1 MSSRKRAAL
10 TVTGIIGAL
19 LLFAA
24 FVLPPIVRSQAV
36 KAIEAETG
44 RKANIE
50 KISISPLTLTITVN
64 GLSMESREGGPFIS
78 VARVRC
84 SLGLASVYR
93 RALILSEVSIDSP
106 SISFAR
112 LSANNYNFN
121 DIIELQKAK
130 PKPEKK
136 SKGEF
141 LFSINNISL
150 TNGSLDFDDRAVVGG
165 RKHTI
170 RSMEIT
176 LPFISNISYL
186 VEKYTEPHL
195 SAIVNGAPF
204 SFNGKSKP
212 LSKSMETSV
221 HIDLKQLSLPEYIA
235 YFPVRPPADLI
246 SGRLTVSTD
255 VTYTVSQDNKPELGV
270 KGEISLAGIALN
282 MRGGQPL
289 IRLPNLLVKAS
300 NLELF
305 ARRFFFDE
313 IAADGLELF
322 ISRSQK
328 GEWMYSQLLT
338 PPPKNGKKR
347 ETARATGPEVNR
359 KAGQLLLQVAAFT
372 LSNGSVHFS
381 DAQPTGGFKSEI
393 SQIDASV
400 TNFTTATDKRAEYE
414 LSMMLDNEATFSV
427 DGSFSL
433 TPLSATIS
441 SELSGL
447 KIQRGWPYLSNF
459 LTSPVKGTID
469 ISSEA
474 SYNKDKGVTVEKGH
488 LLASGISASY
498 GEKERLDLSSFEITN
513 AGFSQSGNSVEV
525 GEIRLAKGD
534 MSLSREVDGTV
545 SILSLLRKPRSST
558 ASATTKSPKQTLQQA
573 APAPVSASRDI
584 QPPKEFSFRLR
595 KLLIDRFNTTFTDK
609 TIHDKPRFTLTD
621 TSLSLSELNWP
632 RFKPAAVRFSSTFNK
647 ATPLRA
653 SGEIT
658 PLPFRYKGSFS
669 VGRLPLRDFEA
680 YFPSN
685 VNVFILGG
693 YADTDMVVDISL
705 KEGKP
710 SGNFKGNAG
719 VRSFHAIDT
728 IAEEDLL
735 KWESLQ
741 FDEIQGYLD
750 PFSLNLRQIA
760 LNGVYSRIIVRKDGT
775 LNLQNLVEKQ
785 EEGTGVKGQETG
797 SKGLE
802 KSVQENNS
810 QLSEPQS
817 AAAPSKRNIS
827 IEVLTIQDGTIFFTD
842 NHLSKLFATT
852 FYNLGGRV
860 SGLSSEYSKF
870 ADVELRGNL
879 ENHSPLQ
886 ITGQINP
893 LRGDLFVDMKA
904 SFHDIELSPITPY
917 SGTFLGYTVE
927 KGKLFL
933 DLKYHIDKKQLNS
946 ENKVFI
952 DQFTLGEKV
961 ESDKATSL
969 PVKLGLAL
977 LKDRNGEIHLDLPV
991 TGRTDDPKFSI
1002 WGVVW
1007 QVVKNLLVKAVTSPF
1022 SLLSSMFGGGSQDF
1036 SAVMFTAGSTL
1047 LSEPEEAKL
1056 SALAKALIERPA
1068 LKVELKGFVD
1078 REKDTEGYRNELMAR
1093 KLKNEKFLALG
1104 KEGTLNGDTKME
1116 KIQVLP
1122 EEYEK
1127 YLTAVYKKEKFPKP
1141 RNFLGFIKDIP
1152 PEEMKK
1158 LIITNTLV
1166 GDDELTA
1173 LAQERVVAVKNF
1185 LVTKGNVPAERVF
1198 QKNENVFKQPDKET
1212 ASRCRVE
1219 LNAIVQ

>member
-1 MSSRKRAAL
+1 MPSQKRAAL
-10 TVTGIIGAL
+10 TVTGIIAAL

-24 FVLPPIVRSQAV
+24 FVLPPIVCSQAV

-44 RKANIE
+44 RKAKIE
-50 KISISPLTLTITVN
+50 KISINPLTLTITVN

-176 LPFISNISYL
+176 LPFISNIAYL
-186 VEKYTEPHL
+186 VEKYTDPHL

-255 VTYTVSQDNKPELGV
+255 VTYTVSKENKPELGV
-270 KGEISLAGIALN
+270 RGEISLAGIALN

-300 NLELF
+300 DLELF

-313 IAADGLELF
+313 ISVDGLELF
-322 ISRSQK
+322 ISRSPK

-338 PPPKNGKKR
+338 PPPKKGDNR
-347 ETARATGPEVNR
+347 ETAPATGPEVDR

-372 LSNGSVHFS
+372 LRNGTVHFS

-393 SQIDASV
+393 SQIEASV
-400 TNFTTATDKRAEYE
+400 TNFTTSADKTAEYE
-414 LSMMLDNEATFSV
+414 LSMMLDNEATFSA

-459 LTSPVKGTID
+459 LTSPIKGTID
-469 ISSEA
+469 FSSEA

-498 GEKERLDLSSFEITN
+498 GDKERLDLSSFEITN
-513 AGFSQSGNSVEV
+513 AGFSQSGNSVDV
-525 GEIRLAKGD
+525 GEIRLAKAD
-534 MSLSREVDGTV
+534 MSLSREADGTV
-545 SILSLLRKPRSST
+545 SILSLLRKPRSSP
-558 ASATTKSPKQTLQQA
+558 ASAFTDSPKQTTQQA
-573 APAPVSASRDI
+573 APAPVSDSRGI
-584 QPPKEFSFRLR
+584 QPAKEFSFRLR
-595 KLLIDRFNTTFTDK
+595 KLLIDSFNTTLTDK
-609 TIHDKPRFTLTD
+609 TLHDKPRFTLTD
-621 TSLSLSELNWP
+621 TSLSLSELKWP
-632 RFKPAAVRFSSTFNK
+632 RFKPAAFLFSSTFNK

-685 VNVFILGG
+685 VNLFILGG
-693 YADTDMVVDISL
+693 YADTDVMLDISL
-705 KEGKP
+705 NGGKP
-710 SGNFKGNAG
+710 SGSFKGNAG

-741 FDEIQGYLD
+741 FDEIQGNLD
-750 PFSLNLRQIA
+750 PFSLTLHQIA

-797 SKGLE
+797 SNGLG
-802 KSVQENNS
+802 KSVKENNS
-810 QLSEPQS
+810 QLSEPKS
-817 AAAPSKRNIS
+817 AAAPPMRNIS
-827 IEVLTIQDGTIFFTD
+827 IEMLTIQDGTIFFTD

-893 LRGDLFVDMKA
+893 LRGDLFVDLKA
-904 SFHDIELSPITPY
+904 SFHDIELSPVTPY

-1022 SLLSSMFGGGSQDF
+1022 SLLSSMFGGGQDF

-1047 LSEPEEAKL
+1047 LSPPEEAKL

-1093 KLKNEKFLALG
+1093 KLKNEKFLDLG
-1104 KEGTLNGDTKME
+1104 KEGTKTEN
-1116 KIQVLP
+1116 IQVLP
-1122 EEYEK
+1122 EEYAK
-1127 YLTAVYKKEKFPKP
+1127 YLTSAYKKEKFPKP
-1141 RNFLGFIKDIP
+1141 RNFLGFVKDLP

-1166 GDDELTA
+1166 GDPELST
-1173 LAQERVVAVKNF
+1173 LAHERVVAVKNF
-1185 LVTKGNVPAERVF
+1185 LITMGNVPAERVF
-1198 QKNENVFKQPDKET
+1198 EKNENIFKTPEKET
-1212 ASRCRVE
+1212 ASRSRVE